1 MTEIEIMA
9 AATRAPSHDADTRKA
24 AREAFIPVMR
34 ELVRTYQAFS
44 AYDAAGFSE
53 VDLTVPQAD
62 VIFTLGNTEGL
73 TCKEIGERTLITK
86 GTLTG
91 ILDRLEAKR
100 LIRRVPVAEDR
111 RSTRI
116 QLTGAGERV
125 FAREFPRQIAH
136 LKKRFRRLSQSEL
149 GDIHAALRKLRMVF

>member
-1 MTEIEIMA
+1 MPATLSKPSTTEQ
-9 AATRAPSHDADTRKA
+9 A
-24 AREAFIPVMR
+24 AREAFIPLMR

-44 AYDAAGFSE
+44 SYDAAGYSD

-73 TCKEIGERTLITK
+73 TCKDIGEKTLITK

-100 LIRRVPVAEDR
+100 LIRRVPLAEDR

-116 QLTGAGERV
+116 QLTAAGERV
-125 FAREFPRQIAH
+125 FEREFPRQIAY
-136 LKKRFRRLSQSEL
+136 LKERFRRLTRSERRE
-149 GDIHAALRKLRMVF
+149 IQAALRKLRRVF

>member
-1 MTEIEIMA
+1 MA
-9 AATRAPSHDADTRKA
+9 TATRRPSHDGRTEKA
-24 AREAFIPVMR
+24 AREAFVPVMR

-44 AYDAAGFSE
+44 AYDAAGYSD

-62 VIFTLGNTEGL
+62 VIFTLGNTRGL
-73 TCKEIGERTLITK
+73 TCKQIGEKTLITK

-100 LIRRVPVAEDR
+100 LIRRVRLAEDR

-116 QLTGAGERV
+116 QLTRAGERV

-136 LKKRFRRLSQSEL
+136 LKKRFQHLSQTEL
-149 GDIHAALRKLRMVF
+149 RDIHAALRKLREVF